1 MAASAEDQHVSA
13 EVARRPAD
21 EELEHVD
28 HGENL
33 SGWFADRFGLLQSC
47 FYDVLLLLLYSY

>member
-28 HGENL
+28 HGKDL
-33 SGWFADRFGLLQSC
+33 SWLQ
-47 FYDVLLLLLYSY
+47 LYLSLAREDESYS